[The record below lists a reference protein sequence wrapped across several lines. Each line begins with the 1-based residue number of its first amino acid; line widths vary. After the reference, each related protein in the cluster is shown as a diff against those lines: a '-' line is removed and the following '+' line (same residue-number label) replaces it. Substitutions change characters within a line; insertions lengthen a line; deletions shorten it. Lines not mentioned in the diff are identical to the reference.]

1 MTPRWINLTGIGCSA
16 AYSVGFPDEQGA
28 EHCGLHGGWF
38 CLRFGDEFLPSL
50 AFGEEGHMRM
60 KLLGIV
66 LVLSCCAPSGL
77 TADFKSTLDE
87 AFLICSSAAKAAW
100 EYTKK
105 PDWEYTKWGM
115 TPQQVVSASKNLAT
129 ESSDFL
135 PDSDGNVTKLVAP
148 YQSGKFS
155 FEAQFGFDAADRLAS
170 VTLVLTDRSAGM
182 DMGAD
187 TNMDHGV
194 CDDLLVGVNTAYGP
208 PQGGGSVHMQYS
220 IETWQDQKNKNNVT
234 YTVLD
239 GVGCYVQYSAIK
251 STAAD

>member
-1 MTPRWINLTGIGCSA
+1 
-16 AYSVGFPDEQGA
+16 VG
-28 EHCGLHGGWF
+28 WVR
-38 CLRFGDEFLPSL
+38 LRFGDEFLPSL
-50 AFGEEGHMRM
+50 AFREDGYMKM
-60 KLLGIV
+60 KLLGIA
-66 LVLSCCAPSGL
+66 LALSFCVPAGL
-77 TADFKSTLDE
+77 TAEFKTTFDE
-87 AFLICSSAAKAAW
+87 AFFICSSAAKAAW

-129 ESSDFL
+129 EASDL
-135 PDSDGNVTKLVAP
+135 RPDSDGNVTKLIAP

-155 FEAQFGFDAADRLAS
+155 FEAQFGFDATDRLAS
-170 VTLVLTDRSAGM
+170 VTLVLNDKSAGM

-194 CDDLLVGVNTAYGP
+194 CYDLLVSVNTAYGP

>member
-1 MTPRWINLTGIGCSA
+1 MK
-16 AYSVGFPDEQGA
+16 
-28 EHCGLHGGWF
+28 
-38 CLRFGDEFLPSL
+38 
-50 AFGEEGHMRM
+50 M

-66 LVLSCCAPSGL
+66 LAISCCAPSGL
-77 TADFKSTLDE
+77 TEEFKSTFDE

-115 TPQQVVSASKNLAT
+115 TPQQVGSASKNLAT
-129 ESSDFL
+129 EASDL
-135 PDSDGNVTKLVAP
+135 RPDSDGNVTKLVAP

-155 FEAQFGFDAADRLAS
+155 SEAQFGFDATDRLAS
-170 VTLVLTDRSAGM
+170 VTLVLNDRSAGM
-182 DMGAD
+182 DMGAGAGAD

-194 CDDLLVGVNTAYGP
+194 CYDLLVSVNAAYGP

-220 IETWQDQKNKNNVT
+220 IETWQDQTNKNNVT
-234 YTVLD
+234 FTVLD

-251 STAAD
+251 SAAAE